1 MSDKNQKKTS
11 ASLKSLRTNI
21 DEIDKQIM
29 DLINRRANVSIEVG
43 RHKATTG
50 APVYRPMRETKLL
63 DKLTALNGGPIPD
76 AHLRNIYREIMASS
90 RNLQHPERVAYL
102 GPKGTF
108 SYFAA
113 LQHLGH
119 QPEMVPKHNFQE
131 IFRAVAEGDAN
142 LGVVPLENSLQGT
155 VGQNLDLFSQFTIY
169 IQAEFFSRI
178 AHNLLGFGQ
187 DLEKVTRV
195 YSHPQPLSQC
205 ADWLHRN
212 LNKVPL
218 IPAESTAAAA
228 QQAVQDGPDSGAAA
242 IGHHRLA
249 EDTALNLIAERIE
262 DEHDNWTRFAVI
274 SATPGDAE
282 GECKTSILFTTH
294 DRPGSLAEVLNLLA
308 GAGINLTKLESR
320 PSRTEKWRY
329 VFFADLECNVNTDTH
344 KLVMS
349 ALRQRTHTL
358 RVLGSYPKADHA

>member
-1 MSDKNQKKTS
+1 MSQKTKKDIP
-11 ASLKSLRTNI
+11 SLDDLRQGIDNI
-21 DEIDKQIM
+21 DAELLNLLNQ
-29 DLINRRANVSIEVG
+29 RASISLQVG
-43 RHKATTG
+43 HRKADSG
-50 APVYRPMRETKLL
+50 APVYRPMRETMLL
-63 DKLTALNGGPIPD
+63 DKLTGENGGPIPD

-90 RNLQHPERVAYL
+90 RNLQHPERIAYL

-113 LQHLGH
+113 LEHLGH
-119 QPEMVPKHNFQE
+119 QPAMDPKHNFQE

-142 LGVVPLENSLQGT
+142 LGVVPLENSMQGT
-155 VGQNLDLFSQFTIY
+155 VGQNLDLFSQFTLY
-169 IQAEFFSRI
+169 IQAEFYSRI
-178 AHNLLGFGQ
+178 AHNLLSFETQ
-187 DLEKVTRV
+187 TDTIQRV

-212 LNKVPL
+212 LSKIPL
-218 IPAESTAAAA
+218 IPVASTATAAEM
-228 QQAVQDGPDSGAAA
+228 VIKEGPGSGSAA
-242 IGHHRLA
+242 IGHKKLA
-249 EDTALNLIAERIE
+249 EDSDLQLVAERIE

-274 SATPGDAE
+274 GATPGDAE
-282 GECKTSILFTTH
+282 GECKTSVLFTTH
-294 DRPGSLAEVLNLLA
+294 DRSGALAEILNLLA

-358 RVLGSYPKADHA
+358 RVLGSYPRAQHA